1 MPDGNPGNDDISRRA
16 AMRDSFPGANNM
28 SSEENSVEAG
38 GHPSHAHGPDAHGG
52 PAHRASP
59 HHGHTHSHS
68 HSHTHA
74 GRALPW
80 ALAVTLAF
88 AAVEALAGWWSG
100 SLALLGDA
108 GHMLTDSLAL
118 ALATVAA
125 VIARRPASSRHSY
138 GLRRFETL
146 AGMLNGLFML
156 AVVAAIVWH
165 AIERLADPQPV
176 EGATVVT
183 VAAIGL
189 VINLV
194 VAWLLSRGEHD
205 LNTRG
210 ALLHVFGDLL
220 GSVAALVSGL
230 VIMHTG
236 WLAVDPLLSML
247 ICGLILASTLKLLRS
262 ATHTLLE
269 GVPEDLSLPEIGR
282 TMARVDGVV
291 SVHDLHVWSL
301 DSNHTALSAHVV
313 LRNERG
319 WPETLASLQALLA
332 ERFGISHV
340 TLQPEPLPGQ
350 VVSFSPR
357 RTSSSP
363 ANGGPPRPGSPYP

>member
-1 MPDGNPGNDDISRRA
+1 MPDGHTGNQDRSRSATTGGAPSGAGNDSLRT
-16 AMRDSFPGANNM
+16 DSDGGGLHLREPRLRTAHSHPPHSHGAG
-28 SSEENSVEAG
+28 SHR
-38 GHPSHAHGPDAHGG
+38 GHA
-52 PAHRASP
+52 
-59 HHGHTHSHS
+59 HSHS
-68 HSHTHA
+68 HSYA
-74 GRALPW
+74 GRTLPW
-80 ALAVTLAF
+80 ALAVTLGF

-125 VIARRPASSRHSY
+125 MVARRPASSRHSY

-156 AVVAAIVWH
+156 AVVAAIGWH
-165 AIERLADPQPV
+165 AIERLIDPQPV
-176 EGATVVT
+176 EGGTVT
-183 VAAIGL
+183 AVAAIGL
-189 VINLV
+189 VINII
-194 VAWLLSRGEHD
+194 VAWLLSHGEHD

-220 GSVAALVSGL
+220 GSVAALVSGV
-230 VIMHTG
+230 VIMYTG
-236 WLAVDPLLSML
+236 WFAVDPLLSML
-247 ICGLILASTLKLLRS
+247 ICGLILGSTLKLLRT

-282 TMARVDGVV
+282 TMAGVEGV
-291 SVHDLHVWSL
+291 LSVHDLHVWSL
-301 DSNHTALSAHVV
+301 DSNHAALSAHVV

-357 RTSSSP
+357 PGPPSTG
-363 ANGGPPRPGSPYP
+363 NGGPHRPRPPYP